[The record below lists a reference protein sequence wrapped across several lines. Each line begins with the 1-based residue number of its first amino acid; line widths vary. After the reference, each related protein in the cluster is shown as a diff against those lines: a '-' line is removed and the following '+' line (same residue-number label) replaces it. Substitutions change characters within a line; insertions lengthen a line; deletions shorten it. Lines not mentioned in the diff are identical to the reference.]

1 MPFYNICTFE
11 VLMYKTICESAKLD
25 VWERKKILSHPSF
38 FFNWKILNHPK
49 WIICLL
55 HFLFVKIIFVL
66 FHCF

>member
-38 FFNWKILNHPK
+38 FLTGRFL
-49 WIICLL
+49 IIPNG
-55 HFLFVKIIFVL
+55 
-66 FHCF
+66 